1 MDKIMIGINFV
12 KFGWIVTVPLVI
24 LGIIGDIFN
33 SKIAEFIF
41 AFFKSF
47 FYGCLAYFM
56 WKYVNINQLNELDI
70 ILGFTS
76 VFAGLECGD
85 NLVKV
90 IGMII
95 QYIKTWIKIL
105 KEREA

>member
-1 MDKIMIGINFV
+1 
-12 KFGWIVTVPLVI
+12 
-24 LGIIGDIFN
+24 
-33 SKIAEFIF
+33 
-41 AFFKSF
+41 
-47 FYGCLAYFM
+47 M

>member
-41 AFFKSF
+41 A
-47 FYGCLAYFM
+47 AYCEA
-56 WKYVNINQLNELDI
+56 KRPDLR
-70 ILGFTS
+70 S
-76 VFAGLECGD
+76 
-85 NLVKV
+85 
-90 IGMII
+90 
-95 QYIKTWIKIL
+95 KTVAF
-105 KEREA
+105 RF